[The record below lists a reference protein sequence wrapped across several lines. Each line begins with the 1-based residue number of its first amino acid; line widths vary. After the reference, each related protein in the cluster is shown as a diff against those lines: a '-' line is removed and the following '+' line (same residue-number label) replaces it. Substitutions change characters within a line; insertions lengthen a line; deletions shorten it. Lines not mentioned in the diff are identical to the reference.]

1 MPLTRRTLLQR
12 LAAAGLLATTPAG
25 VGRAVADQASFFRI
39 GTGSTGGTYFPIG
52 SLLASVISN
61 PPGSR
66 GCDRGGSCGVPG
78 LIAVAQST
86 EGSVANVAAIAGGR
100 LESGLCQADVAFW
113 AFHGEAV
120 FEGNERVT
128 KLRTLANLYPEAIQ
142 LVVRADA
149 GIRSVED
156 LKGKRISVDREGSGT
171 LVDARLVLA
180 AYGLDVEDLEARYL
194 ASGQAVEL
202 MRKGELEGLFLV
214 AGTPTAAIAGLA
226 ETTAIQLVPISGEEA
241 IVIEQSWPFFSHTTI
256 QSGTYRGVA
265 ATRTLSV
272 GAQWLVSADLP
283 DDLVTGITAALW
295 HPASRRLLDT
305 GHPKGRLIE
314 LDTAL
319 NSLGVPLHPGALAY
333 YEQRGI
339 TFLDEEY
346 DPAEEPSTSELDVV
360 PQLQHEGFGEIE

>member
-1 MPLTRRTLLQR
+1 MPLTRRALLQR
-12 LAAAGLLATTPAG
+12 LTAAALLSP
-25 VGRAVADQASFFRI
+25 VPVVSGRARADQVQFFRI

-100 LESGLCQADVAFW
+100 LESGLCQADVAYW
-113 AFHGEAV
+113 AFQGEAV
-120 FEGNERVT
+120 FEGQEPIT

-149 GIRSVED
+149 GIRSVAD

-171 LVDARLVLA
+171 LVDTRLVLA
-180 AYGLDVEDLEARYL
+180 AYGLEVEDLEARYL
-194 ASGQAVEL
+194 AAGQAVEL
-202 MRKGELEGLFLV
+202 IRKGELDGLFLV

-226 ETTAIQLVPISGEEA
+226 ETTALQLVPIAGEEA
-241 IVIEQSWPFFSHTTI
+241 SEIEQSWPFFSHTTI
-256 QSGTYRGVA
+256 QSGTYRGIA

-283 DDLVTGITAALW
+283 DELVTAITAALW

-305 GHPKGRLIE
+305 GHPKGKLIE
-314 LDTAL
+314 LDSAL

-333 YEQRGI
+333 YEQRGV
-339 TFLDEEY
+339 TFIDEEY
-346 DPAEEPSTSELDVV
+346 DSIEEPSTSELDVA
-360 PQLQHEGFGEIE
+360 PQPNGEGFGEIE

>member
-1 MPLTRRTLLQR
+1 MPLTRRALLPR
-12 LAAAGLLATTPAG
+12 LAAAGLLASVSAG
-25 VGRAVADQASFFRI
+25 VGRAFAEQMQFFRI

-66 GCDRGGSCGVPG
+66 DCERGGSCGVPG

-86 EGSVANVAAIAGGR
+86 EGSVANVAAIAGGT

-113 AFHGEAV
+113 AFRGEAV
-120 FEGNERVT
+120 FEGKEPIT
-128 KLRTLANLYPEAIQ
+128 SLRALANLYPEAIQ

-149 GIRSVED
+149 GIRAVGD

-180 AYGLDVEDLEARYL
+180 AYGLAVEDLDARFL
-194 ASGQAVEL
+194 ASGAAVEL
-202 MRKGELEGLFLV
+202 MRKGELDGLFLV
-214 AGTPTAAIAGLA
+214 AGTPTAAIASLA
-226 ETTAIQLVPISGEEA
+226 ATTAIQLVPISGDEA
-241 IVIEQSWPFFSHTTI
+241 IAITQTWPFFSNTTI

-272 GAQWLVSADLP
+272 GAQWLVSATLP
-283 DDLVTGITAALW
+283 DDLIEGVTAALW

-305 GHPKGRLIE
+305 GHPKGKLIE

-319 NSLGVPLHPGALAY
+319 NGLGVPLHPGALAY
-333 YEQRGI
+333 YEKRGI
-339 TFLDEEY
+339 TYIDEEY
-346 DPAEEPSTSELDVV
+346 DPVEEPSTAEAEAV
-360 PQLQHEGFGEIE
+360 PPPSEGFGELE